1 MSEIKTYTIMVVDD
15 IADNINVLS
24 NLLRPFYKVKAA
36 TSGKK
41 ALSIASTSPPDL
53 ILLDVMMPEMDG
65 YEVCRQLKQNIATQ
79 KIPVIF
85 VTAKTEV
92 EDETLGLEV
101 GGVDYISKPIQ
112 PAIVLQ
118 RIKTHL
124 ALYDQAKHLAWL
136 VHEKTRELQESR
148 LEIIKI
154 LGRAAE
160 YKDNETGMHVVRM
173 SHYSRLLAQAADMP
187 KDWTELLFTAA
198 PMHDVGKIGIPD
210 NVLGKPGKL
219 DPDEWELMQQHVN
232 FGVDIIGE
240 QRAPLLKMAKTV
252 AATHHEKWDGSGYPN
267 GLAEEDIPIEGRIVA
282 LADVFDALTSER
294 PYKKAWSVEQ
304 TMDLIVEQKGKH
316 FDPTLVELFE
326 KILPEILV
334 IKQEFSEPEEN

>member
-1 MSEIKTYTIMVVDD
+1 MSDTKKYTIMVVDD

-24 NLLRPFYKVKAA
+24 SLLRPFYKVKAA
-36 TSGKK
+36 TSGIK
-41 ALSIASTSPPDL
+41 ALSIANTSPPDL

-65 YEVCRQLKQNIATQ
+65 YEVCRQLKQNVATQ

-118 RIKTHL
+118 RIKTQL
-124 ALYDQAKHLAWL
+124 ALYDQSKHLESL
-136 VHEKTRELQESR
+136 VREKTRELQESR

-154 LGRAAE
+154 LGRASE

-173 SHYSRLLAQAADMP
+173 SHYSRLLAQAANMP
-187 KDWTELLFTAA
+187 EDWIDLLFTAA

-210 NVLGKPGKL
+210 RVLGKPGKL
-219 DPDEWELMQQHVN
+219 DPDEWALMQKHVS

-240 QRAPLLKMAKTV
+240 QNSLLLKMAKTV

-267 GLAEEDIPIEGRIVA
+267 GLKGEDIPIEGRIVA

-294 PYKKAWSVEQ
+294 PYKKAWSIEQ
-304 TMDLIVEQKGKH
+304 TMGLIAEQKGKH
-316 FDPTLVELFE
+316 FDPTLVDLFE
-326 KILPEILV
+326 KILPEALI
-334 IKQEFSEPEEN
+334 IKQKFSEPEES